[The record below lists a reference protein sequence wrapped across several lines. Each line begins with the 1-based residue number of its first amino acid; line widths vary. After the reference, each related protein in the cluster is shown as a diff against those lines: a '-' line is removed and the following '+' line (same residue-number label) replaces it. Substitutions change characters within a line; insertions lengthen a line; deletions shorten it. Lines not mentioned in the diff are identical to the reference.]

1 MRAARCSTPRI
12 GVSRVG
18 VVTERKIDIERVVCA
33 LYELDDPGARG
44 FTIGRGDWPLRGF
57 VARRGGEI
65 RAYLNH
71 CPHAG
76 HALNLRPHAFLAPD
90 APLIQCSSH
99 GALFEIESGLCLAGP
114 CPGARLRPIE
124 LRIEGGY
131 VLVADDV
138 DLREPA
144 DLARSDVRGQ

>member
-1 MRAARCSTPRI
+1 
-12 GVSRVG
+12 VS
-18 VVTERKIDIERVVCA
+18 EREIDLERVICA
-33 LYELDDPGARG
+33 LSELEDPGARE
-44 FTIGRGDWPLRGF
+44 FTMGRGDWPLRGF
-57 VARRGGEI
+57 VVRRGIEI
-65 RAYLNH
+65 RAYVNH

-114 CPGARLRPIE
+114 CPGARLRAIR
-124 LRIEGGY
+124 LRIERGY

-138 DLREPA
+138 DLSEPG
-144 DLARSDVRGQ
+144 DLACSGARGQ

>member
-1 MRAARCSTPRI
+1 MRCSTPRI
-12 GVSRVG
+12 AGSPATI
-18 VVTERKIDIERVVCA
+18 VTEREIDLERVICA
-33 LYELDDPGARG
+33 LSELEDPGARG
-44 FTIGRGDWPLRGF
+44 FTMGRGEWPLRGF
-57 VARRGGEI
+57 VARRGAEI
-65 RAYLNH
+65 RAYVNH

-99 GALFEIESGLCLAGP
+99 GARFEIGSGLCLAGP

-124 LRIEGGY
+124 LRIERGY

-138 DLREPA
+138 DLSEPA
-144 DLARSDVRGQ
+144 DLARSCARGQ